1 MQGHKVGD
9 KEMLK
14 KHKYLFF
21 MAVMCLFI
29 GLCGCDKDGK
39 EVDKG
44 QNTVAGSDNIS
55 EADNGGAENI
65 VIVDEP
71 DDVKDPSDKT
81 DTAKEDNESEQE
93 DQSADVNTPDSA
105 VSDKKEEK
113 TEWVVAN
120 DTANV
125 RKEPSTDAGILRK
138 LTIGEKLERLS
149 INGEWSEVKIDGTSY
164 YIHNDFLDEYDE
176 TAATK
181 QTDEETADAGTGKGN
196 TQENTENELKQED
209 TGSAVAGAKVPT
221 GSGRLIAIDAGHQ
234 AKGNNGKEPL
244 GPGSTQMK
252 TKVSGGTT
260 GRTTG
265 QTEYDLNLKVA
276 LKLKAELTAR
286 GYQVLMIRETN
297 DVNISNAER
306 AQIANN
312 AGAAAFI
319 RIHANGSENPAA
331 NGVMTIC
338 QTASNPY
345 NGALHDASKALSA
358 AVLNGVV
365 ANTGAKKERVWE
377 TDTMTGINWC
387 QTPVTIVEMGYMTNP
402 TEDMLMATD
411 DYQSKIAHG
420 IANGIDV
427 YMGSR

>member
-1 MQGHKVGD
+1 
-9 KEMLK
+9 
-14 KHKYLFF
+14 
-21 MAVMCLFI
+21 MAVMCLFM

-125 RKEPSTDAGILRK
+125 RKEPSTDAGVLRK

-149 INGEWSEVKIDGTSY
+149 VNGDWSEVKIDGTSY

-181 QTDEETADAGTGKGN
+181 QTDEETADAGTGEGN

-244 GPGSTQMK
+244 GPGSAQMK

-420 IANGIDV
+420 IADGIDV

>member
-1 MQGHKVGD
+1 
-9 KEMLK
+9 
-14 KHKYLFF
+14 

-44 QNTVAGSDNIS
+44 QNTVAGSDDIG

-149 INGEWSEVKIDGTSY
+149 VNGEWSEVKIDGISY
-164 YIHNDFLDEYDE
+164 YIHNDFLDEYYE

-181 QTDEETADAGTGKGN
+181 QTDEETADAGTGEGN

-234 AKGNNGKEPL
+234 ARGNNGKEPL
-244 GPGSTQMK
+244 GPGSAQMK

-420 IANGIDV
+420 IADGIDV

>member
-1 MQGHKVGD
+1 
-9 KEMLK
+9 MLK

-21 MAVMCLFI
+21 IAVMCLFM

-39 EVDKG
+39 VVDKG
-44 QNTVAGSDNIS
+44 QNTVAGSDNIG

-71 DDVKDPSDKT
+71 DDVKDPSDQT

-93 DQSADVNTPDSA
+93 DQSADVNTSDSA
-105 VSDKKEEK
+105 VSEGNEEK

-120 DTANV
+120 DTANI

-164 YIHNDFLDEYDE
+164 YIHNDFLDKYDE
-176 TAATK
+176 TAAAK
-181 QTDEETADAGTGKGN
+181 QTDEETADMGTGDGN

-234 AKGNNGKEPL
+234 ARGNNGKEPL

-260 GRTTG
+260 GRTSG

-345 NGALHDASKALSA
+345 NAALHDASKALST

-420 IANGIDV
+420 IADGIDV

>member
-1 MQGHKVGD
+1 
-9 KEMLK
+9 
-14 KHKYLFF
+14 

-44 QNTVAGSDNIS
+44 QNTVAGSDDIG

-93 DQSADVNTPDSA
+93 DQSADVNTPDSV

-149 INGEWSEVKIDGTSY
+149 VNGEWSEVKIDGTSY

-181 QTDEETADAGTGKGN
+181 QTDEETADAGTGEGN

-234 AKGNNGKEPL
+234 ARGNNGKEPL
-244 GPGSTQMK
+244 GPGSAQMK

-345 NGALHDASKALSA
+345 NAALHDASKALSA
-358 AVLNGVV
+358 
-365 ANTGAKKERVWE
+365 
-377 TDTMTGINWC
+377 
-387 QTPVTIVEMGYMTNP
+387 
-402 TEDMLMATD
+402 
-411 DYQSKIAHG
+411 
-420 IANGIDV
+420 
-427 YMGSR
+427 

>member
-1 MQGHKVGD
+1 MQGHKIGD

-21 MAVMCLFI
+21 IAVMCLFI

-44 QNTVAGSDNIS
+44 QNTVAGSDDIS
-55 EADNGGAENI
+55 ESDNAGTANI

-71 DDVKDPSDKT
+71 D
-81 DTAKEDNESEQE
+81 TAKDLNVLENTVEEDTEPGQE
-93 DQSADVNTPDSA
+93 DQGEDREDPDNA
-105 VSDKKEEK
+105 VSEGNEEK

-120 DTANV
+120 DTANI

-149 INGEWSEVKIDGTSY
+149 IIGEWSEVKIDGTSY
-164 YIHNDFLDEYDE
+164 YIHNDFLDKYDE
-176 TAATK
+176 TAAAK
-181 QTDEETADAGTGKGN
+181 QTDEETADAGTGEEN

-234 AKGNNGKEPL
+234 ARGNNGKEPL

-345 NGALHDASKALSA
+345 NAALHDASKALST

-420 IANGIDV
+420 IADGIDV

>member
-1 MQGHKVGD
+1 
-9 KEMLK
+9 MLK

-21 MAVMCLFI
+21 MAVMCLFM

-125 RKEPSTDAGILRK
+125 RKEPSTDAGVLRK

-149 INGEWSEVKIDGTSY
+149 VNGDWSEVKIDGTSY

-181 QTDEETADAGTGKGN
+181 QTDEETADAGTGEGN

-234 AKGNNGKEPL
+234 AKGNNGKEPI
-244 GPGSTQMK
+244 GPGSAQMK

-420 IANGIDV
+420 IADGIDV
-427 YMGSR
+427 YMGGR

>member
-1 MQGHKVGD
+1 
-9 KEMLK
+9 
-14 KHKYLFF
+14 
-21 MAVMCLFI
+21 MAVMCLFM

-149 INGEWSEVKIDGTSY
+149 VNGDWSEVKIDGTSY

-181 QTDEETADAGTGKGN
+181 QTDEETADAGTGEGN
-196 TQENTENELKQED
+196 TQENAENEVKPEG

-244 GPGSTQMK
+244 GPGSAQMK

-402 TEDMLMATD
+402 TEDMLMETD

-420 IANGIDV
+420 IADGIDV
-427 YMGSR
+427 YMGGR

>member
-1 MQGHKVGD
+1 MQGHKIGD

-21 MAVMCLFI
+21 IAVMCLFI

-44 QNTVAGSDNIS
+44 QNTVAGSDDIR
-55 EADNGGAENI
+55 EADNSGTANI

-71 DDVKDPSDKT
+71 D
-81 DTAKEDNESEQE
+81 TAKDLNVLEDSGEEDTEPGQE
-93 DQSADVNTPDSA
+93 AQGEDREDPDKA
-105 VSDKKEEK
+105 VSDGNEEK

-120 DTANV
+120 DTANI

-164 YIHNDFLDEYDE
+164 YIHNDFLDKYDE
-176 TAATK
+176 TAAAK
-181 QTDEETADAGTGKGN
+181 QADEETADAGTGEGN

-234 AKGNNGKEPL
+234 ARGNNGKEPL

-260 GRTTG
+260 GRTSG

-331 NGVMTIC
+331 NGGMTIC

-345 NGALHDASKALSA
+345 NAALHDASKALST

-420 IANGIDV
+420 IADGIDV

>member
-1 MQGHKVGD
+1 
-9 KEMLK
+9 MLR
-14 KHKYLFF
+14 KYRYLYFLISI
-21 MAVMCLFI
+21 CIFI
-29 GLCGCDKDGK
+29 GLSGCDKDGK
-39 EVDKG
+39 TGENK
-44 QNTVAGSDNIS
+44 QNTVAENEDIK
-55 EADNGGAENI
+55 EADNGGTANI

-71 DDVKDPSDKT
+71 DTVKDLNVSE
-81 DTAKEDNESEQE
+81 DTGEENIEPGQE
-93 DQSADVNTPDSA
+93 DQGVDLEDPDKA
-105 VSDKKEEK
+105 VSEGKEEK
-113 TEWVVAN
+113 TEWVIAN
-120 DTANV
+120 DTANI

-149 INGEWSEVKIDGTSY
+149 VNGEWSEVKIDGTSY
-164 YIHNDFLDEYDE
+164 YIHNEYLDKYDE
-176 TAATK
+176 AAAAK
-181 QTDEETADAGTGKGN
+181 QADEETSDAGTGEEN
-196 TQENTENELKQED
+196 TQENTENEVKTED

-319 RIHANGSENPAA
+319 RIHANGSENSAA

-345 NGALHDASKALSA
+345 NAALHDASKALST

-420 IANGIDV
+420 IADGIDV
-427 YMGSR
+427 YMGGR

>member
-1 MQGHKVGD
+1 
-9 KEMLK
+9 MLK

-21 MAVMCLFI
+21 MAVMCLFM

-149 INGEWSEVKIDGTSY
+149 VNGDWSEVKIEGTSY

-181 QTDEETADAGTGKGN
+181 QTDEETADAGTGEGN

-244 GPGSTQMK
+244 GPGSAQMK

-420 IANGIDV
+420 IADGIDV

>member
-1 MQGHKVGD
+1 
-9 KEMLK
+9 
-14 KHKYLFF
+14 
-21 MAVMCLFI
+21 MAVMCLFM

-138 LTIGEKLERLS
+138 LTIGEKFERLS
-149 INGEWSEVKIDGTSY
+149 VNGDWSEVKIDGTSY

-181 QTDEETADAGTGKGN
+181 QTDEETADAGTGEGN

-244 GPGSTQMK
+244 GPGSAQMK

-420 IANGIDV
+420 IADGIDV
-427 YMGSR
+427 YMGGR

>member
-1 MQGHKVGD
+1 
-9 KEMLK
+9 MLK

-21 MAVMCLFI
+21 IAVMCLFI

-44 QNTVAGSDNIS
+44 QNTVAGSDDIS
-55 EADNGGAENI
+55 ESDNAGTANI

-71 DDVKDPSDKT
+71 D
-81 DTAKEDNESEQE
+81 TAKDLDVLENTGEENTEPGQE
-93 DQSADVNTPDSA
+93 DQGEDREDPDNA
-105 VSDKKEEK
+105 VSEGNEEK

-120 DTANV
+120 DTANI

-149 INGEWSEVKIDGTSY
+149 INGEWSEVKIDGTSC
-164 YIHNDFLDEYDE
+164 YIHNDFLDKYDE
-176 TAATK
+176 TAAAK
-181 QTDEETADAGTGKGN
+181 QTDEETADAGTGEGN

-234 AKGNNGKEPL
+234 ARGNNGKEPL

-260 GRTTG
+260 GRTSG

-345 NGALHDASKALSA
+345 NAALHDASKALST

-420 IANGIDV
+420 IADGIDV

>member
-1 MQGHKVGD
+1 
-9 KEMLK
+9 MLK

-21 MAVMCLFI
+21 IAVMCLFI

-44 QNTVAGSDNIS
+44 QNTVAGSDDIS
-55 EADNGGAENI
+55 ESDNAGTANI

-71 DDVKDPSDKT
+71 D
-81 DTAKEDNESEQE
+81 TAKDLNVLEDSGEEDTEPGQE
-93 DQSADVNTPDSA
+93 GQGEDREDPDKA
-105 VSDKKEEK
+105 VSDGNEEK

-120 DTANV
+120 DTANI

-176 TAATK
+176 TAAAK
-181 QTDEETADAGTGKGN
+181 QTDEETADMGTGDRN

-234 AKGNNGKEPL
+234 ARGNNGKEPL

-260 GRTTG
+260 GRTSG

-345 NGALHDASKALSA
+345 NAALHDASKALST

-420 IANGIDV
+420 IADGIDV